1 MRSLVFKH
9 LTIVLFC
16 IVLFASCD
24 KNTDEPNTSSD
35 GDITATF
42 QFSDGETVDFAF
54 TSGEDDLLKPYVYGP
69 NSNDHYKLY
78 LRGEKEIDGK
88 IYTINLYVTMPEKG
102 IGDYPFGRAWQWH
115 DKGFVTEIL
124 IGVTEKGNP
133 ISLKQY
139 MSMEIDN
146 THSKGVT
153 ISSLTDNHVKGTF
166 SGLAMYTESDVITIN
181 NGKFDIAVNR
191 GNWED

>member
-1 MRSLVFKH
+1 MKNQIFKSLAIGLLSAFFF
-9 LTIVLFC
+9 I
-16 IVLFASCD
+16 SCD
-24 KNTDEPNTSSD
+24 KSNDEPDLNSD

-42 QFSDGETVDFAF
+42 QFSDGESVDFTF
-54 TSGEDDLLKPYVYGP
+54 TSQEDDFVKPYVYGP

-88 IYTINLYVTMPEKG
+88 VYTINLYVTMPENG

-115 DKGFVTEIL
+115 DEGFVTEIL

-133 ISLKQY
+133 LSLKQY
-139 MSMEIDN
+139 MSMEMDN
-146 THSKGVT
+146 TNSKGVT
-153 ISSLTDNHVKGTF
+153 ITSLTDNHAKGTF
-166 SGLAMYTESDVITIN
+166 SGKAMYTESDVVTIT

-191 GNWED
+191 GDWED